1 MPSTLFP
8 VSDCRLPIAAST
20 NPYPHELQLGD
31 VYFSPWLPA
40 ILLAFLMTIA
50 TVMLLNRLRLSRF
63 FYLPQYVFLAIMTLY
78 MVLIDA
84 LWIKF

>member
-8 VSDCRLPIAAST
+8 VSDFRFPISAST
-20 NPYPHELQLGD
+20 NPYPHELQL
-31 VYFSPWLPA
+31 A
-40 ILLAFLMTIA
+40 
-50 TVMLLNRLRLSRF
+50 RF